1 MEEMCVFESTQI
13 CSIYDP
19 YGMKKYEEVAAEKQ
33 SKRYIGLPDAVGC
46 WIDRISICC

>member
-1 MEEMCVFESTQI
+1 MEEMCVYRYAQI

-33 SKRYIGLPDAVGC
+33 N
-46 WIDRISICC
+46 